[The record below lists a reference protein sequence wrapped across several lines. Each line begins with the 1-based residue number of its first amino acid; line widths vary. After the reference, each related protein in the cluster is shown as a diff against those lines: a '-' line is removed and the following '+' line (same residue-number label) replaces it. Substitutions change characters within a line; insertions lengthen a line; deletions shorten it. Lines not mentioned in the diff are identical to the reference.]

1 MKTKK
6 EKHRI
11 KHNKYERKEEKQEE
25 EEEGNC
31 VLVKR
36 KKK

>member
-25 EEEGNC
+25 EEGNC